1 MKAYLVSIDGKP
13 PVGRTRY
20 AWWRFVERHLPI
32 AVIYLMVATLI
43 GVVLAPYVL
52 VTVPSGFVGVL
63 WKRFGGGT
71 VLDPRQLKDEGM
83 RFILP
88 WNKLFLYDLRLQSAT
103 ETYNAISR
111 DGISLSASINIRYR
125 LKRESIPQLHQSIG
139 PGYVQ
144 ALVSPEIGNRM
155 REVIAEYTAEDVYST
170 KRAEIQ
176 DKIRRR
182 AEAMLGEK
190 MMERPESEGGDPYRI
205 PLYALL
211 NLIDTLILGIE
222 LPPAVVSAINRK
234 IEQYYI
240 SEEYKFRVAREI
252 RESERKKIEA
262 EGIHEFQQIVSQGI
276 SDSYLQWRGIEATLQ
291 LAQSSNS
298 KIVVIGTGRD
308 GLPVILGNAEATQ
321 ALPQSAPTGDPD
333 SAPKERPVATSPAA
347 SSGKAPPES
356 LLRPSE
362 NPPSNQG
369 GASQHFSYPQSLSLS
384 DIEAILSRIA
394 GAARTP
400 APDTPLANGGSSKPA
415 QQSGMTNGAAT
426 ITPP

>member
-205 PLYALL
+205 PLYAML

-252 RESERKKIEA
+252 RESERKKVEA

-308 GLPVILGNAEATQ
+308 GLPVILGNAEATP
-321 ALPQSAPTGDPD
+321 PQSAPTGDPD
-333 SAPKERPVATSPAA
+333 TAPKERPVATSPAA
-347 SSGKAPPES
+347 SSGKAPAEG

-369 GASQHFSYPQSLSLS
+369 AASQHFSYPQSLSLS

-394 GAARTP
+394 GAARPP
-400 APDTPLANGGSSKPA
+400 APDTPLPNGGSSKPA
-415 QQSGMTNGAAT
+415 QQPGMTNGAAT
-426 ITPP
+426 STPP

>member
-32 AVIYLMVATLI
+32 AVTYLMVATLT

-394 GAARTP
+394 GAARPP
-400 APDTPLANGGSSKPA
+400 APDTPLPNGGSSKPA